1 MNEDSIFMV
10 NVEQYLLRSRL
21 KRLPKT
27 GLYCLFFMY
36 MSFEY
41 EKKKPK
47 LTTNVAV
54 GNLGHRTIFTRIK
67 DFKYFSTT
75 KI

>member
-10 NVEQYLLRSRL
+10 NVEQYLLRYRL

-36 MSFEY
+36 MSFED

-47 LTTNVAV
+47 FTTDAAFRFVWDTV
-54 GNLGHRTIFTRIK
+54 QYLQYLQG
-67 DFKYFSTT
+67 
-75 KI
+75 